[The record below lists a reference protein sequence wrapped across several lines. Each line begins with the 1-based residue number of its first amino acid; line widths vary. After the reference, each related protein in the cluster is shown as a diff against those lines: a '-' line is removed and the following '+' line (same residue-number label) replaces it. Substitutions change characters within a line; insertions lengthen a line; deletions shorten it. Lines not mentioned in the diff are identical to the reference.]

1 MIRSR
6 WAISRFRI
14 ALFRPL
20 LFPPLLN
27 LSRDLLMLLGHLR
40 ACSHRLFAR
49 ARCHSGDPSRRF
61 SRSSSVNIGYPLEE
75 EVARSACRGNGRCPA
90 MSWGR
95 GHVAELVGIEGG
107 VVS

>member
-1 MIRSR
+1 MMRSR

-40 ACSHRLFAR
+40 EAVL
-49 ARCHSGDPSRRF
+49 P
-61 SRSSSVNIGYPLEE
+61 
-75 EVARSACRGNGRCPA
+75 
-90 MSWGR
+90 
-95 GHVAELVGIEGG
+95 
-107 VVS
+107 